1 MVQARPEN
9 AEEVGRIHAL
19 SWKAAYCDILSP
31 TDWLGFTPEKRAA
44 VFRRN
49 YQQTPDQ
56 TYLFYAAGEAKGM
69 AILGPSWEEEYP
81 EDLGE
86 IGAFYFLPEA
96 WGTGL
101 AQKALH
107 FCCSYFEKNGC
118 QGVLLWVLEDNR
130 RARRFYEKS
139 GFCFDGTRRQFP
151 AAHRICAEL
160 RYYRRLES

>member
-1 MVQARPEN
+1 MDSFRVVQARPEN

-81 EDLGE
+81 TD
-86 IGAFYFLPEA
+86 I
-96 WGTGL
+96 
-101 AQKALH
+101 
-107 FCCSYFEKNGC
+107 
-118 QGVLLWVLEDNR
+118 
-130 RARRFYEKS
+130 RFQMAS
-139 GFCFDGTRRQFP
+139 
-151 AAHRICAEL
+151 A
-160 RYYRRLES
+160 LESQGKTEASGMR